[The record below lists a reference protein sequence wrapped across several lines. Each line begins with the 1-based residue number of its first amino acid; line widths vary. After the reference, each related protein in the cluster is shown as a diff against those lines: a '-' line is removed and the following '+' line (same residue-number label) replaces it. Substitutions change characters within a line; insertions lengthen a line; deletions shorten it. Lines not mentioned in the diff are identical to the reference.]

1 MTQPKGAL
9 DHLRLWPAAPLTAIF
24 VVIDCAKLLEQAKA
38 LAQESRWCEKMSNGD
53 IVQKLW
59 SLSSVL
65 RDDGMVYHQY
75 MSELTYLLFLKLAK
89 ETGAEESL
97 PDGYRWGDLLRQAP
111 GEKLSFYRKMLTH
124 LGEDA
129 PNPDVRRIFAF
140 PTTVF
145 NHEENLRIVV
155 DRIDSLAWYSS
166 NRDDFGDIYEGLL
179 EKNAVEAK
187 AGAGQYFTP
196 RAVVDTLVNL
206 VKPKGTEIVQDPAV
220 GTGGF
225 LVSANNYA
233 RKISAAARP
242 QCQGVE
248 IVKDTYRLCLMNLF
262 LHEIDAK
269 LIYGDA
275 LSDDY
280 LLLDRADVVI
290 TNPPFGSRG
299 GGGAP
304 RRGDLSFTTANKQ
317 LMFVQHIYTT
327 LKDGGRA
334 AVVLPDNVLFEG
346 NTAQKIRNELMSRT
360 DLHTVLRLP
369 NGIFYAGVK
378 TSVLFFT
385 RQDNSTETNS
395 RDIWFYDA
403 RTNVPSF
410 GKRTPLNRDFFSD
423 FEQCFGDD
431 PLGKDRD
438 HKKTGIADRWK
449 RFSREEIKAN
459 GDNLDIKWL
468 KEERLF
474 EHDISDAEEIASQ
487 VTDNLTLA
495 LQEIKALSDL
505 LLSKAASN
513 E

>member
-1 MTQPKGAL
+1 
-9 DHLRLWPAAPLTAIF
+9 
-24 VVIDCAKLLEQAKA
+24 
-38 LAQESRWCEKMSNGD
+38 MSSSD

-75 MSELTYLLFLKLAK
+75 MSELTYILFLKIAQ
-89 ETGAEESL
+89 ETGAEQSL
-97 PDGYRWGDLLRQAP
+97 PEGYRWGDLVSAP
-111 GEKLSFYRKMLTH
+111 EGAKLSYYRKMLTH

-129 PNPDVRRIFAF
+129 PNDDVRKIFAF

-145 NHEENLRIVV
+145 NHEENLRLVLERV
-155 DRIDSLAWYSS
+155 DGLAWYSAS
-166 NRDDFGDIYEGLL
+166 RDDFGDIYEGLL

-196 RAVVDTLVNL
+196 RAVIDTIVSL
-206 VKPKGTEIVQDPAV
+206 VKPAGTEIVQDPAV

-233 RKISAAARP
+233 RKTSSDAKLR
-242 QCQGVE
+242 CQGVE

-262 LHEIDAK
+262 LHGLNSK
-269 LIYGDA
+269 LIHGDA

-280 LLLDRADVVI
+280 RLLDPADVVI

-304 RRGDLSFTTANKQ
+304 RRADLAITTANKQ

-346 NTAQKIRNELMSRT
+346 NAAQRVRNELLSRT

-385 RQDNSTETNS
+385 RRDNAADTNS

-410 GKRTPLNRDFFSD
+410 GKRSPLNRDFFED
-423 FEQCFGDD
+423 FERCFGTD
-431 PLGKDRD
+431 PYGQNRD
-438 HKKTGIADRWK
+438 PMTSGRSDRWK
-449 RFSREEIKAN
+449 RYSREDVTAN
-459 GDNLDIKWL
+459 GENLDISWL
-468 KEERLF
+468 KEERLY
-474 EHDISDAEEIASQ
+474 EYDISDADEITAHL
-487 VTDNLTLA
+487 TDNLNVA
-495 LQEIKALSDL
+495 LQEVKALSDL
-505 LLSKAASN
+505 LLLKAPSN